1 MVNLKNFIRLL
12 ALIVTVA
19 VLVEGVVVNFLLED
33 TKINGPVYQRITAD
47 KEDFGLLPSYP
58 GRYMSRVIQE
68 FRELGFDSPLAEAA
82 CPIRR
87 AGLLQPVLGLKVL
100 M

>member
-33 TKINGPVYQRITAD
+33 TKINGPIYQRITAD
-47 KEDFGLLPSYP
+47 KDRQPALGCGINRIGDGRFEIINAALL
-58 GRYMSRVIQE
+58 RFVI
-68 FRELGFDSPLAEAA
+68 
-82 CPIRR
+82 
-87 AGLLQPVLGLKVL
+87 
-100 M
+100 